1 MGCEMMRWAAALLAA
16 AAASPSTGCF
26 KTDGH
31 GRMTHAVSCEG
42 RSARNGGY
50 ACKTQPACAKSCTTG
65 IARNGCWGVARNRTW
80 VALLPEHSGT
90 STLTDMFTKDLH
102 VDTCSHEHAPPRGR
116 CPDDFLIVLAANPF
130 RRVISSAAWHK
141 KISGGQEIK
150 PWGFDER
157 EQISHFRGWVAN
169 LAAPPVR
176 TASELLPRGANPFVL
191 RTNNLQDDTLLLLA
205 ALGYPRRNLSSRHCV
220 SSCASTK
227 RTVSAAAFKPSP
239 PWDQRAYY
247 DDATAAKVRRLYAR
261 DFDAFGFSRDPQHMF
276 D

>member
-16 AAASPSTGCF
+16 VTASPSTGCF

-31 GRMTHAVSCEG
+31 GRVTHAVSCEG

-50 ACKTQPACAKSCTTG
+50 YACKTQPACAKSCTAG

-102 VDTCSHEHAPPRGR
+102 
-116 CPDDFLIVLAANPF
+116 
-130 RRVISSAAWHK
+130 

-205 ALGYPRRNLSSRHCV
+205 ALGYPRRNFSSRHCV

-227 RTVSAAAFKPSP
+227 RTVSAAAFTPSP